1 MRILV
6 TGGAGFI
13 GSAVRRHLDTVGWDM
28 VSFDSPYDV
37 CNPRDVYDAVASV
50 DGVIHL
56 AGILGTEE
64 TIDRPDELVGVNIL
78 GALNVMHAAHEA
90 DIPLV
95 QIGTGHRG
103 QLNTYAITKA
113 CAEDLALMR
122 ARYRGQKVNVVRAF
136 HAYGPGQKAP
146 APYGAATVRK
156 IIPAF
161 VCAALAGD
169 PLMVNGTGRQIID
182 LVHVDDVARC
192 LVEALEAPYG
202 RLIEAGT
209 GTGVS
214 VFDAACDV
222 IQECRSASQVQHQA
236 MRDGEP
242 EFSQVVAATGL
253 PYARPWPGGL
263 DEETIGYYARLL
275 EAAA

>member
-13 GSAVRRHLDTVGWDM
+13 GSAVRRHLDTIGWEM
-28 VSFDSPYDV
+28 VSFDAPYDV
-37 CNPRDVYDAVASV
+37 CNPRDVYDAVSGV

-64 TIDRPDELVGVNIL
+64 TIDDAGQLVNVNIG
-78 GALNVMHAAHEA
+78 GALNVLDACEHHRVPM
-90 DIPLV
+90 V

-122 ARYRGQKVNVVRAF
+122 ARFRGAQVNIVRAF

-146 APYGAATVRK
+146 KPYGEATVRK

-161 VCAALAGD
+161 LCAALSGD
-169 PLMVNGTGRQIID
+169 PLVVNGTGLQTID
-182 LVHVDDVARC
+182 LVHVDDVARA
-192 LVEALEAPYG
+192 LVEALDGPYG
-202 RLIEAGT
+202 QVIEAGT
-209 GTGVS
+209 GDPVS
-214 VFDAACDV
+214 VLQAARDV
-222 IQECRSASQVQHQA
+222 IEAVFSDSSIEFQE

-242 EFSQVVAATGL
+242 YISQVHATGGL
-253 PYARPWPGGL
+253 SYARRWPDGL
-263 DEETIGYYARLL
+263 DETTIDYYRQVVRR
-275 EAAA
+275 

>member
-13 GSAVRRHLDTVGWDM
+13 GSAVRRHLDLLGWEM

-37 CNPRDVYDAVASV
+37 CNPRDIYDAVAGV

-64 TIDRPDELVGVNIL
+64 TIDSAGLLVNVNIG
-78 GALNVMHAAHEA
+78 GALNVLEA
-90 DIPLV
+90 CEHHRVPMV

-122 ARYRGQKVNVVRAF
+122 ARFRGQQVNIVRAF

-146 APYGAATVRK
+146 KPYGEATVRK

-161 VCAALAGD
+161 VCAALTGD
-169 PLMVNGTGRQIID
+169 PIVVNGTGEQTID
-182 LVHVDDVARC
+182 LVHVDDVARA
-192 LVEALEAPYG
+192 LVEALSGPYG
-202 RLIEAGT
+202 QVVEAGT
-209 GTGVS
+209 GDPVTVYR
-214 VFDAACDV
+214 AACDV
-222 IQECRSASQVQHQA
+222 VDQLGSCSDIVFQK

-242 EFSQVVAATGL
+242 YISTVYAHEGL
-253 PYARPWPGGL
+253 PYARPWPAGL
-263 DEETIGYYARLL
+263 DDATVDYYRKVVGQ
-275 EAAA
+275 

>member
-1 MRILV
+1 MSRILV

-13 GSAVRRHLDTVGWDM
+13 GSAVRRHLDGIGCYM
-28 VSFDSPYDV
+28 VSFDSPHDV
-37 CNPRDVYDAVASV
+37 CNPRDVYDAVATC

-64 TIDRPDELVGVNIL
+64 TIDAAGQLVHVNIG
-78 GALNVMHAAHEA
+78 GALNVLDAAEHFGV
-90 DIPLV
+90 PMV

-122 ARYRGQKVNVVRAF
+122 AKFRGSRVNVVRAF

-146 APYGAATVRK
+146 APWGKATVRK

-161 VCAALAGD
+161 LCAALAGE
-169 PLMVNGTGRQIID
+169 PLVINGSGQQTID
-182 LVHVDDVARC
+182 LVHVDDVARA
-192 LVEALEAPYG
+192 LVEGLEGGYG
-202 RLIEAGT
+202 RTIEAGT
-209 GTGVS
+209 GRPVTVL
-214 VFDAACDV
+214 AAAHDV
-222 IQECRSASQVQHQA
+222 IAAVGSTSAITFQD

-242 EFSQVVAATGL
+242 YLSEVYATEGL
-253 PYARPWPGGL
+253 PYARRWPHGL
-263 DEETIGYYARLL
+263 GDDVVSYYRALVP
-275 EAAA
+275 

>member
-1 MRILV
+1 MSRILV

-13 GSAVRRHLDTVGWDM
+13 GSAVRRHLDGLGWEM

-64 TIDRPDELVGVNIL
+64 TIDAAGQLVHVNIG
-78 GALNVMHAAHEA
+78 GALNVIEAAEHF
-90 DIPLV
+90 DVPMV

-122 ARYRGQKVNVVRAF
+122 AKFRSSKVNVVRAF

-146 APYGAATVRK
+146 APWGKATVRK

-161 VCAALAGD
+161 LCAALAGD
-169 PLMVNGTGRQIID
+169 PLVINGSGQQTID
-182 LVHVDDVARC
+182 LIHVDDVARS
-192 LVEALEAPYG
+192 LVEGLEGGYG
-202 RLIEAGT
+202 RTIEAGT
-209 GTGVS
+209 GRPVTVL
-214 VFDAACDV
+214 AAAHHV
-222 IQECRSASQVQHQA
+222 IAAVGSTSDITFQD

-242 EFSQVVAATGL
+242 YLSEVYATEGL
-253 PYARPWPGGL
+253 PYARFWPHGL
-263 DEETIGYYARLL
+263 DDDVVAYYRALVP
-275 EAAA
+275 

>member
-13 GSAVRRHLDTVGWDM
+13 GSAVRRHLNTLGWEM

-37 CNPRDVYDAVASV
+37 CNPRDSYDAVSGV

-64 TIDRPDELVGVNIL
+64 TIDAAGLLVNVNIG
-78 GALNVMHAAHEA
+78 GAINVLEA
-90 DIPLV
+90 CEHHRVPMV

-113 CAEDLALMR
+113 CAEDIALMR
-122 ARYRGQKVNVVRAF
+122 ARFRGQQVNIVRAF

-146 APYGAATVRK
+146 KPYGEATVRK

-161 VCAALAGD
+161 VCAALTGD
-169 PLMVNGTGRQIID
+169 PLMVNGTGEQTID
-182 LVHVDDVARC
+182 LVHVDDVARA
-192 LVEALEAPYG
+192 LVEALEGPYG
-202 RLIEAGT
+202 QVIEAGT
-209 GTGVS
+209 GHAVS
-214 VFDAACDV
+214 VTDAACDV
-222 IQECRSASQVQHQA
+222 IQECRSTSQLRYQK

-242 EFSQVVAATGL
+242 YTSHVVAVNGL

-263 DEETIGYYARLL
+263 DAETVDYYRKVVGQ
-275 EAAA
+275 

>member
-1 MRILV
+1 MSRILV

-13 GSAVRRHLDTVGWDM
+13 GSAVRRHLDGLGWDM
-28 VSFDSPYDV
+28 VSFDSPHDV
-37 CNPRDVYDAVASV
+37 CNPRDVYDAVATC

-64 TIDRPDELVGVNIL
+64 TLDATEHFGVP
-78 GALNVMHAAHEA
+78 M
-90 DIPLV
+90 V

-122 ARYRGQKVNVVRAF
+122 AKFRGTKVNVVRAF

-146 APYGAATVRK
+146 APWGRATVRK

-161 VCAALAGD
+161 LCAALAGE
-169 PLMVNGTGRQIID
+169 PLVINGSGQQTID
-182 LVHVDDVARC
+182 LVHVDDVARS
-192 LVEALEAPYG
+192 LVEGLGGRYG
-202 RLIEAGT
+202 RTIEAGT
-209 GTGVS
+209 GQPVTVLR
-214 VFDAACDV
+214 AAHDV
-222 IQECRSASQVQHQA
+222 IAAVGSTSEIKFQD

-242 EFSQVVAATGL
+242 YLSEVYAGEGL
-253 PYARPWPGGL
+253 PYARRWPQGL
-263 DEETIGYYARLL
+263 DDEVIGYYRALVP
-275 EAAA
+275 